1 MPVSTM
7 RRIGGSVMVAV
18 PPDILRALGTGPQ
31 DQVAW
36 HVDGSRAV
44 LTPLSRRPRRKLAD
58 LLAQCDP
65 NAPFPKYDEV
75 WTDSRPIGNE
85 AM

>member
-18 PPDILRALGTGPQ
+18 PPDILRAIGTGPQ

-36 HVDGSRAV
+36 HVEGSRAILEPV
-44 LTPLSRRPRRKLAD
+44 SRRPRRKLAD
-58 LLAQCDP
+58 LLALCDP
-65 NAPFPKYDEV
+65 NAPLPKYDEA
-75 WTDSRPIGNE
+75 WINSKQIGNE
-85 AM
+85 EI